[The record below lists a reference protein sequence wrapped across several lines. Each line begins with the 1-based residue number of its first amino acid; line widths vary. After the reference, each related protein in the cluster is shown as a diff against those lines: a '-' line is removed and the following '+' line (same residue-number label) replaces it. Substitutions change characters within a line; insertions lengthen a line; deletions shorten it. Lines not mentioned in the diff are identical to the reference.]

1 VVAASRLLSTWLRV
15 ERVLDVRHTVSR
27 ERKMERKQHLV
38 FDHVD
43 NPTAEKDDM
52 AQSLPGK
59 SPGWLDQNS
68 YM

>member
-1 VVAASRLLSTWLRV
+1 MVAASRLLSAWLSV

-27 ERKMERKQHLV
+27 ERKRERKQHLV
-38 FDHVD
+38 FDHID
-43 NPTAEKDDM
+43 DPTAEEDAM

-59 SPGWLDQNS
+59 SPGRLDQNS